1 MFAIY
6 KREMRSYFT
15 TPIGYVF
22 IAVFLAASG
31 FSFAL
36 TTLQV
41 QSSDVS
47 LYFQILMF
55 AYIVILPLL
64 TMKTFAEERR
74 TRTEQLLLTA
84 PVSLPGMVLAKFFAA
99 FTMFLGTLLT
109 SALYFYPMSLYGDV
123 NWARAWGSL
132 IAMILIGMTFIS
144 IGIFVS
150 SLTEN
155 QFTASFGT
163 IGILLILMVIGACA
177 GSTGG
182 GLKCARLLLI
192 VKGIGR
198 NLAQMLH
205 PQKVQVIRVNNKPV
219 SEKILAN
226 TNAYL
231 CVYALI
237 LGVSFLLI
245 SLDGFSVLTNFSAV
259 LACFNNIGPGLD
271 AVGPACNFSEF
282 GILSKLV
289 LIVDM
294 LAGRL
299 EIFPI
304 LALFSFSA
312 WKRMG

>member
-99 FTMFLGTLLT
+99 FTMFFGTLLT

-132 IAMILIGMTFIS
+132 IAMILIGMTFIA

-150 SLTEN
+150 SLTDN

-163 IGILLILMVIGACA
+163 IGILLVLMIVAMLNNIIDSYAVRLVLDWLSIYSRYMNFTYGIFDFGAVVYYT
-177 GSTGG
+177 S
-182 GLKCARLLLI
+182 
-192 VKGIGR
+192 
-198 NLAQMLH
+198 
-205 PQKVQVIRVNNKPV
+205 
-219 SEKILAN
+219 
-226 TNAYL
+226 L
-231 CVYALI
+231 CV
-237 LGVSFLLI
+237 VFLFL
-245 SLDGFSVLTNFSAV
+245 SVRVF
-259 LACFNNIGPGLD
+259 
-271 AVGPACNFSEF
+271 E
-282 GILSKLV
+282 
-289 LIVDM
+289 
-294 LAGRL
+294 
-299 EIFPI
+299 
-304 LALFSFSA
+304 
-312 WKRMG
+312 KRRWS

>member
-84 PVSLPGMVLAKFFAA
+84 PVSLPGMVMAKFFAA
-99 FTMFLGTLLT
+99 FTMFLGTLLV
-109 SALYFYPMSLYGDV
+109 SSLYFYPMSLYGDV

-132 IAMILIGMTFIS
+132 IAMVLIGMTFIA

-155 QFTASFGT
+155 QFTASIGT
-163 IGILLILMVIGACA
+163 IGILLSLMIIA
-177 GSTGG
+177 
-182 GLKCARLLLI
+182 
-192 VKGIGR
+192 
-198 NLAQMLH
+198 ML
-205 PQKVQVIRVNNKPV
+205 
-219 SEKILAN
+219 
-226 TNAYL
+226 
-231 CVYALI
+231 
-237 LGVSFLLI
+237 
-245 SLDGFSVLTNFSAV
+245 
-259 LACFNNIGPGLD
+259 NNIID
-271 AVGPACNFSEF
+271 SYAVR
-282 GILSKLV
+282 LV
-289 LIVDM
+289 LDWVSIYSRYM
-294 LAGRL
+294 NFTYG
-299 EIFPI
+299 IFDFGAVVYYASI
-304 LALFSFSA
+304 CVVFLFLSVRVFE
-312 WKRMG
+312 KRRWS

>member
-84 PVSLPGMVLAKFFAA
+84 PVSLPGMVMAKFFAA
-99 FTMFLGTLLT
+99 FTMFFGTLLV
-109 SALYFYPMSLYGDV
+109 SSLYFYPMSLYGDV

-132 IAMILIGMTFIS
+132 IAMVLIGMTFIS

-163 IGILLILMVIGACA
+163 IGILLALM
-177 GSTGG
+177 
-182 GLKCARLLLI
+182 I
-192 VKGIGR
+192 V
-198 NLAQMLH
+198 AML
-205 PQKVQVIRVNNKPV
+205 
-219 SEKILAN
+219 
-226 TNAYL
+226 
-231 CVYALI
+231 
-237 LGVSFLLI
+237 
-245 SLDGFSVLTNFSAV
+245 
-259 LACFNNIGPGLD
+259 NNIID
-271 AVGPACNFSEF
+271 SYAVR
-282 GILSKLV
+282 LV
-289 LIVDM
+289 LDWVSIYSRYM
-294 LAGRL
+294 NFTYG
-299 EIFPI
+299 IFDFGAVVYYASI
-304 LALFSFSA
+304 CVVFLFLSVRVFE
-312 WKRMG
+312 KRRWS

>member
-22 IAVFLAASG
+22 IAVFLAVSG

-36 TTLQV
+36 TTLQT

-47 LYFQILMF
+47 LYFQFLMF

-84 PVSLPGMVLAKFFAA
+84 PVSLPGMVMAKFFAA
-99 FTMFLGTLLT
+99 FTMFFGTLLV
-109 SALYFYPMSLYGDV
+109 SSLYFYPMSLYGDV

-132 IAMILIGMTFIS
+132 IAMVLIGMTFIS

-163 IGILLILMVIGACA
+163 IGILLALM
-177 GSTGG
+177 
-182 GLKCARLLLI
+182 I
-192 VKGIGR
+192 V
-198 NLAQMLH
+198 AML
-205 PQKVQVIRVNNKPV
+205 
-219 SEKILAN
+219 
-226 TNAYL
+226 
-231 CVYALI
+231 
-237 LGVSFLLI
+237 
-245 SLDGFSVLTNFSAV
+245 
-259 LACFNNIGPGLD
+259 NNIID
-271 AVGPACNFSEF
+271 SYAVR
-282 GILSKLV
+282 LV
-289 LIVDM
+289 LDWVSIYSRYM
-294 LAGRL
+294 NFTYG
-299 EIFPI
+299 IFDFGAVVYYASI
-304 LALFSFSA
+304 CVVFLFLSVRVFE
-312 WKRMG
+312 KRRWS

>member
-84 PVSLPGMVLAKFFAA
+84 PVSLPGMVMAKFFAA
-99 FTMFLGTLLT
+99 FTMFLGTLLV
-109 SALYFYPMSLYGDV
+109 SSLYFYPMSLYGDV

-132 IAMILIGMTFIS
+132 IAMVLIGMTFIS

-163 IGILLILMVIGACA
+163 IGILLALM
-177 GSTGG
+177 
-182 GLKCARLLLI
+182 I
-192 VKGIGR
+192 V
-198 NLAQMLH
+198 AML
-205 PQKVQVIRVNNKPV
+205 
-219 SEKILAN
+219 
-226 TNAYL
+226 
-231 CVYALI
+231 
-237 LGVSFLLI
+237 
-245 SLDGFSVLTNFSAV
+245 
-259 LACFNNIGPGLD
+259 NNIID
-271 AVGPACNFSEF
+271 SYAVR
-282 GILSKLV
+282 LV
-289 LIVDM
+289 LDWVSIYSRYM
-294 LAGRL
+294 NFTYG
-299 EIFPI
+299 IFDFGAVVYYI
-304 LALFSFSA
+304 SICVVFLFLSVRVFE
-312 WKRMG
+312 KRRWS